1 MNGKGIWRAV
11 GCAVCCLI
19 GWMGWAWES
28 PKERRGGSDR
38 PPASEGVRFSRDIRP
53 ILAAKCWPCHGSD
66 HAALAKTGN
75 MRLDSFEGAT
85 SDRGGYRA
93 ITPGDL
99 ANSYAWKR
107 ITSKD
112 SPMPPAEAGVPPLTD
127 AEKELIARW
136 IREGARYE
144 AHWSFVPLATVV
156 SAAPSLGRGQVPTPP
171 MPPPVSDPKW
181 NRNPIDRFVYARLA
195 QAQMK
200 PEPRADRATL
210 LRRVTLTL
218 TGLPPTSAEL
228 DAFLADTT
236 PQAYERVVDRLLASP
251 AYGEHQARYWLD
263 AVRYGDTHGLHIDNE
278 RSIFP
283 YRDWV
288 VRAFNRDLPYDQFTI
303 WQLAG
308 DLLKNP
314 TTEQLIA
321 TGYVRMNPTTNEGGV
336 IEEEF
341 LVKNTYD
348 RVDTTATV
356 FLGVTLGCAKCHD
369 HKYDPF
375 TQRDYFRL
383 FAFFNSTADAPLDG
397 NLKLHEPV
405 MKAPTPAQ
413 ERSLR
418 EMESRLDAMR
428 DRVPLE
434 AARSWISEAASRI
447 PVTGAW
453 EVSGPYE
460 SPNFDSAFA
469 TAFAPES
476 GETNGLQPW
485 RPIPFPS
492 EEAKTGVVGKENAA
506 AYLRTSIRVEKAS
519 SVTIRLGSDDAIRVW
534 LNGKLVHDNKALR
547 SLAPNQDEV
556 KLDLL
561 AGENRLLIKVVNAS
575 GPDGA
580 FFGMGDLA
588 GRRIVEAGALCRK
601 GALSVADRRAIA
613 STFLELGPASESALA
628 YRKQLAQYNALD
640 AQIPMTYIAKE
651 LPKPRPA
658 FILRRGEYNL
668 RQDQVDRGVP
678 AVLGPWPDRAPK
690 NRLGLARWLVD
701 PRNPLTARVF
711 VNRIWQQH
719 FGTGIVSTAE
729 DFGNRGAWPTH
740 PELLD
745 YLAARF
751 VSDGWSIKRLHKL
764 IVMSEA
770 FRQSSRADATKR
782 AKDPTNALISRGPR
796 FRLDAEVIRDSA
808 LAISGLLVDKPGGRG
823 DKPYQ
828 PPGLWEIIAFQIS
841 DTSKYVQDHGEALY
855 RRSLYMFWKRTSP
868 PATMLIFDAP
878 MRESCVVTRSRTNT
892 PTQALATLND
902 PQFFE
907 AARVLAQ
914 RILLARRSDKDR
926 ALLAFRLATAR
937 RPNDDELEILLDSLR
952 AHRST
957 YQANPKS
964 ALDVLAV
971 GEYPRD
977 PRLDPTELAAWTLV
991 CNAIL
996 NLDETLT
1003 QH

>member
-1 MNGKGIWRAV
+1 MNGNVIGRVA
-11 GCAVCCLI
+11 GSAVCCLV
-19 GWMGWAWES
+19 GWAGLAWQ
-28 PKERRGGSDR
+28 PAPTKGAA
-38 PPASEGVRFSRDIRP
+38 PPRTDSTQTVNFNRDIRP
-53 ILAAKCWPCHGSD
+53 ILAAKCWPCHGAD
-66 HAALAKTGN
+66 HAALEKTGN
-75 MRLDSFEGAT
+75 MRLDSFAGAT
-85 SDRGGYRA
+85 ADRGGYRA
-93 ITPGDL
+93 ITPGNL
-99 ANSYAWKR
+99 AKSYAWER
-107 ITSKD
+107 INSKD
-112 SPMPPAEAGVPPLTD
+112 SPMPPVGAGVQPLTD
-127 AEKELIARW
+127 AEKQLIARW
-136 IREGARYE
+136 IREGAKYE
-144 AHWSFVPLATVV
+144 AHWSFVPPPGLSATAKAR
-156 SAAPSLGRGQVPTPP
+156 SSDLPSPP
-171 MPPPVSDPKW
+171 EVSDARW
-181 NRNPIDRFVYARLA
+181 NKNPIDRFIYARLA
-195 QAQMK
+195 RENLK

-210 LRRVTLTL
+210 LRRVSLTL
-218 TGLPPTSAEL
+218 TGLPPTPAEL
-228 DAFLADTT
+228 DAFLADTS
-236 PQAYERVVDRLLASP
+236 PQAYEKVVDRLLGSP

-288 VRAFNRDLPYDQFTI
+288 VRAFNQDLPYDQFTI

-348 RVDTTATV
+348 RLDTTATM
-356 FLGVTLGCAKCHD
+356 FLGMTLACAKCHD

-383 FAFFNSTADAPLDG
+383 FAYFNSTTDAPLDG

-413 ERSLR
+413 ERVLR
-418 EMESRLDAMR
+418 TMQARLDAMR
-428 DRVPLE
+428 DQVPIADAKAWVVE
-434 AARSWISEAASRI
+434 QASRI
-447 PVTGAW
+447 PVTGRW
-453 EVSGPYE
+453 EISGPYE
-460 SPNFDSAFA
+460 AKDFDSAFA
-469 TAFAPES
+469 TAFAPET
-476 GETNGLQPW
+476 GAAEGLHPW
-485 RPIPFPS
+485 KPLDLKV
-492 EEAKTGVVGKENAA
+492 EELKAGVIGKEYAA
-506 AYLRTSIRVEKAS
+506 AYLRATIRVEKPSA
-519 SVTIRLGSDDAIRVW
+519 VVVRLGSDDAIRAW
-534 LNGKLVHDNKALR
+534 LNGKLVHDNKILR
-547 SLAPNQDEV
+547 SLAPSQDEV
-556 KLDLL
+556 KLDLA
-561 AGENRLLIKVVNAS
+561 AGDNVLLIKVVNAA
-575 GPDGA
+575 GLDGV

-588 GRRIVEAGALCRK
+588 SRRIYETGALCAK
-601 GALSVADRRAIA
+601 SALSVADRRAIA
-613 STFLELGPASESALA
+613 STYLELGPSDAPAAE
-628 YRKQLAQYNALD
+628 YRKRLAEYNALD
-640 AQIPMTYIAKE
+640 AQIPMTYIARE

-658 FILRRGEYNL
+658 YVLRRGEYNL
-668 RQDQVDRGVP
+668 RGEQVDRGVP
-678 AVLGPWPDRAPK
+678 AILGPWPKGAPQ
-690 NRLGLARWLVD
+690 NRLGLARWLVS
-701 PRNPLTARVF
+701 PQNPLTSRVF

-719 FGTGIVSTAE
+719 FGQGIVPTAE

-751 VSDGWSIKRLHKL
+751 VRDGWSIKRLHKL

-770 FRQSSRADATKR
+770 FRQSSRADAAKR

-808 LAISGLLVDKPGGRG
+808 LAISGLLVNKPGGRG

-841 DTSKYVQDHGEALY
+841 DTSKYVQDHGAALY

-914 RILLARRSDKDR
+914 RVMRLRTSDESR
-926 ALLAFRLATAR
+926 AVLAFRLATAR
-937 RPNDDELEILLDSLR
+937 RPSDDELAILLGSLGEHRNTYRQHPER
-952 AHRST
+952 A
-957 YQANPKS
+957 
-964 ALDVLAV
+964 LEVLSV
-971 GEYPRD
+971 GEFPRD
-977 PRLDPTELAAWTLV
+977 PQLEPTELAAWTLV